1 MNTSI
6 ASAQALLLRR
16 RSLLGLGA
24 LSALALSSVS
34 RRVWAQPAPGSG
46 RSVAGGGR
54 LVVVFLRGAYDGL
67 SAFVPYADA
76 DYYAIRPNI
85 AIAAPDGTAQ
95 TALRLDNTFALHP
108 ALSPLLP
115 LWQQGVLGFVPAA
128 GLPVPN
134 RSHFD
139 AQYQMEIARTGKT
152 SSSPGWLNTMAELEG
167 RSGNPVNASSND
179 SAVAIGVGEANPV
192 ILGGPAAVKLI
203 PRGQAAEKTGV
214 LANDK
219 TRQAL
224 LDLYAGN
231 DTLGTAFRQGADSR
245 MQSAQQLTSAKV
257 VADARRDMAMQEAP
271 RMSDRSLDRDGAPA
285 NFQMRYAQMAA
296 ASNGAPDPIGLQLDA
311 QHLGTLMGN
320 DRKLRL
326 GFLSAGGWDTHAS
339 QGAVTGQLA
348 NNLGNLARGIAQLR
362 QVFAEPGDVIVVIS
376 EFGRTSAENGTRG
389 TDHGFGN
396 ALWLVGNNVAGG
408 RWHGE
413 WTGLAHGNLNEGR
426 DLPAHHDYRAVLAQ
440 VLRRTFALGDS
451 QLASVLPDSNW
462 DHRLDGLLK
471 KT

>member
-6 ASAQALLLRR
+6 ASVQALLRR

-24 LSALALSSVS
+24 LSALGLSSVS
-34 RRVWAQPAPGSG
+34 PRVWAQPAPRGSK
-46 RSVAGGGR
+46 SVAGGSR

-85 AIAAPDGTAQ
+85 AIATPDGTAQ

-108 ALSPLLP
+108 ALSALLP

-139 AQYQMEIARTGKT
+139 AQYQMEIARPGKT
-152 SSSPGWLNTMAELEG
+152 SSSPGWLNTVAELEE
-167 RSGNPVNASSND
+167 RSGHSLDASGNG

-224 LDLYAGN
+224 LDLYGGN
-231 DTLGTAFRQGADSR
+231 DSLSIAFRQGANSR
-245 MQSAQQLTSAKV
+245 MQSAQELASERGL
-257 VADARRDMAMQEAP
+257 ADANREITMPPAQQRIP
-271 RMSDRSLDRDGAPA
+271 DRSMDRDGAPA
-285 NFQMRYAQMAA
+285 NLQMRSAQMVA
-296 ASNGAPDPIGLQLDA
+296 ASNGAPDPVGLQLDA
-311 QHLGTLMGN
+311 QHLGTLMRN
-320 DRKLRL
+320 DRRLRL

-339 QGAVTGQLA
+339 QGAATGQLA

-362 QVFAEPGDVIVVIS
+362 QVFAESGDVIVVMS

-413 WTGLAHGNLNEGR
+413 WTGLANGNLNEGR

-451 QLASVLPDSNW
+451 QLARVLPDSNW

-471 KT
+471 KA